1 MLNKFAGLIMV
12 RARRRTYGRA
22 DGNNYFGH
30 ANEGDDYRTAQH
42 VLELRKLLRAR
53 CKGPYSEEI
62 SEFALVLR
70 VGGHMQEFDFEG
82 CQRVRRNRR
91 EKFLLILRSAWT
103 AVDIQTSQTKSSHWS
118 LLLR

>member
-1 MLNKFAGLIMV
+1 MAEPTATITLGMQ
-12 RARRRTYGRA
+12 TS
-22 DGNNYFGH
+22 
-30 ANEGDDYRTAQH
+30 GDDYRTAKH